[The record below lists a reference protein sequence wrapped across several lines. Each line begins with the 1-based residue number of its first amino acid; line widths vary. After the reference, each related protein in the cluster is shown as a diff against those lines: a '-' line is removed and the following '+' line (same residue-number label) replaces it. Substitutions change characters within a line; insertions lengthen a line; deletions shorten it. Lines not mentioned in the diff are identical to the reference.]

1 MIAIQV
7 LLLLVFLFC
16 SGFFSSSEV
25 ALFSLSSMKVK
36 AFKNDPDKRKAL
48 VSKLLSSPRDLLVT
62 IIMLNIIINILIQ
75 NVTSSI
81 FGDFSG
87 WSLNVLVPLALTL
100 IFGEV
105 IPKTIGMAN
114 NAAISYRVA
123 PFLNAAQRIFLPLR
137 KILTSLTSVV
147 SRLLFFFFRSEEEI
161 SFDELQHALK
171 TSRRYGILNED
182 EAELV
187 RGFLILQESQVK
199 ELMRPREEVL
209 YFDIDEPL
217 SKLIHL
223 FVDQECSR
231 IPVCRESLDNVLGII
246 TSQIYFLNREK
257 LQKIGDLIPLLKKPL
272 FVPEGMSAEILL
284 RQMYDKEESISL
296 VVDEYG
302 SISGLIA
309 LEDLVEKVVGEI
321 ADARDEKSRFTRSG
335 EDVIIASGKMEL
347 AEFEEMFGESLPSEN
362 GMVTLGGWLTEQM
375 GDIPK
380 TGVKYSSHGF
390 LFHVLAADAK
400 RVRRVYIR
408 RLKPPQPRVKEE
420 I

>member
-1 MIAIQV
+1 
-7 LLLLVFLFC
+7 
-16 SGFFSSSEV
+16 
-25 ALFSLSSMKVK
+25 MKVK
-36 AFKNDPDKRKAL
+36 AYKSDPDPRKAL
-48 VSKLLSSPRDLLVT
+48 VAKLLASPRDLLVT

-87 WSLNVLVPLALTL
+87 WEFSVGVPLALTL

-105 IPKTIGMAN
+105 VPKSIGMAN

-123 PFLNAAQRIFLPLR
+123 PFLNFAQRAFFPIR
-137 KILTSLTSVV
+137 KVLISITGVV
-147 SRLLFFFFRSEEEI
+147 SRVFFFFKSEEDI

-187 RGFLILQESQVK
+187 RGYLILQDSQVK

-209 YFDIDEPL
+209 FYDLDDPI

-231 IPVCRESLDNVLGII
+231 IPVCRESLDKVVGII
-246 TSQIYFLNREK
+246 SSQVFFLNRDKVHNVSE
-257 LQKIGDLIPLLKKPL
+257 LIPLLKKPM
-272 FVPEGMSAEILL
+272 FAPEGMSAESLL
-284 RQMYDKEESISL
+284 LQMYSKKESLAL

-302 SISGLIA
+302 SVSGLIA

-321 ADARDEKSRFTRSG
+321 ADARDEKSRYTRSG
-335 EDVIIASGKMEL
+335 EDVIIASGKLEL
-347 AEFEEMFGESLPSEN
+347 SEFEEVFGQSLPSEN
-362 GMVTLGGWLTEQM
+362 NMVTIGGWLTEQI

-380 TGVKYSSHGF
+380 TGAKYSLQGF
-390 LFHVLAADAK
+390 LFHVLSADAK
-400 RVRRVYIR
+400 RVRRIYIR
-408 RLKPPQPRVKEE
+408 RLKSPPPRKKGEKG
-420 I
+420 

>member
-1 MIAIQV
+1 MLTLQILV
-7 LLLLVFLFC
+7 LVAFLFC

-36 AFKNDPDKRKAL
+36 AFKNDLDKRKQL
-48 VSKLLSSPRDLLVT
+48 VYKLLSSPRDLLVT

-87 WSLNVLVPLALTL
+87 WALNVAVPLALTL
-100 IFGEV
+100 VFGEV
-105 IPKTIGMAN
+105 VPKSIGMAN
-114 NAAISYRVA
+114 NTAISYRVA
-123 PFLNAAQRIFLPLR
+123 PFLNAAQRFFLPIRRVL
-137 KILTSLTSVV
+137 IAVTSVV
-147 SRLLFFFFRSEEEI
+147 SRLIFFFLKSEQEI
-161 SFDELQHALK
+161 SYDELQHALK

-187 RGFLILQESQVK
+187 RGYLNLKEAQVK

-209 YFDIDEPL
+209 FYDLEEPL

-231 IPVCRESLDNVLGII
+231 LPVCRQSLDNVVGMI
-246 TSQIYFLNREK
+246 TSQSFFLNREK
-257 LQKIGDLIPLLKKPL
+257 LHRPSDLLALIQKPF
-272 FVPEGMSAEILL
+272 FVPEGVSAEILL
-284 RQMYDKEESISL
+284 RQMYDREESLAI

-309 LEDLVEKVVGEI
+309 LEDLIEKVIGEI
-321 ADARDEKSRFTRSG
+321 ADARDEKSRYTRSG
-335 EDVIIASGKMEL
+335 DDVIIASGKLEL
-347 AEFEEMFGESLPSEN
+347 SEFEEIFGTSLSSEN
-362 GMVTLGGWLTEQM
+362 NMVTIGGYLTERM

-380 TGVKYSSHGF
+380 TGTKYTAEGF
-390 LFHVLAADAK
+390 LFHVLAADPK
-400 RVRRVYIR
+400 RVRRIYIR
-408 RLKPPQPRVKEE
+408 KLKAAPPRKTGEA
-420 I
+420 